1 MLKMRIISAVT
12 DIKQGEKMSEILLNI
27 MYAGKYI
34 ESDNIGHEII
44 NLFKDDQGRNY
55 IYAMPGGTIAKHH
68 KIQCVL
74 MVRRINADTLEILGK
89 TVGELTQILTE
100 TVQRKNNDEQR
111 TEIHSKQIE
120 KIKKDGIMYGGKR
133 LDELFEKNG
142 TNDKDAY
149 ITFEAKDVVKP
160 AKRIYLTTNEKLKDA
175 AKDGFFYLPD
185 EDLSEDGSKLKFPR
199 QSMKT
204 YLSDENPK
212 TSHAFNIVTEII
224 NDKNLWGASVS
235 KVGTD
240 QKNKTPLTFMKIIR
254 KEYDELSYSN
264 ILAFFFR
271 YNPNVFRDFAN
282 KVLKIDMENDFTI
295 EREWEHID
303 LLITDKNNVIVI
315 ENKIKSAINGVKDS
329 GESQL
334 SDYVGKVNNE
344 DAFKNKNK
352 YFFILSPD
360 YMDLHTENL
369 NNAGDYMSLKYSD
382 IHNFYKNRKDD
393 FKGIPQFY
401 DEFLAALAKQSK
413 LTDNSLEEE
422 MLDRFCRAIN
432 EA

>member
-1 MLKMRIISAVT
+1 MN
-12 DIKQGEKMSEILLNI
+12 EILLNI

-44 NLFKDDQGRNY
+44 NLFKSDQGKNY
-55 IYAMPGGTIAKHH
+55 IYAMPGGTIAKQHEGN
-68 KIQCVL
+68 IRCVL
-74 MVRRINADTLEILGK
+74 MVRRINANTLEILGK
-89 TVGELTQILTE
+89 TVGKLTQILTE
-100 TVQRKNNDEQR
+100 TVARENNDEQR
-111 TEIHSKQIE
+111 TKIHSMQIE
-120 KIKKDGIMYGGKR
+120 KIEKDGIMYGGKK
-133 LDELFEKNG
+133 LNEIFKKNG

-149 ITFEAKDVVKP
+149 ITFEADDVVKP
-160 AKRIYLTTNEKLKDA
+160 KNRIYLTTNEKWKEA

-185 EDLSEDGSKLKFPR
+185 EDLSADGSKLKFPK

-212 TSHAFNIVTEII
+212 TSHAFKVVTEII
-224 NDKNLWGASVS
+224 NDTNLWGDSVPTV
-235 KVGTD
+235 KVDEDD
-240 QKNKTPLTFMKIIR
+240 QENETPPTFMKIIR

-264 ILAFFFR
+264 MLAFFFR
-271 YNPNVFRDFAN
+271 RNRKVFCDFA
-282 KVLKIDMENDFTI
+282 KEVLKIDMESNFTI

-303 LLITDKNNVIVI
+303 LLITDENNVIVI

-344 DAFKNKNK
+344 KAFKNKNK
-352 YFFILSPD
+352 HFFILSPN

-369 NNAGDYMSLKYSD
+369 NNAEDYKSLRYSV
-382 IHNFYKNRKDD
+382 IYGFYKDKKDYFND
-393 FKGIPQFY
+393 IPQHY
-401 DEFLAALAKQSK
+401 AEFLAALEKQSK
-413 LTDNSLEEE
+413 PKDNSLEEE
-422 MLDRFCRAIN
+422 MYDRFHRAIK